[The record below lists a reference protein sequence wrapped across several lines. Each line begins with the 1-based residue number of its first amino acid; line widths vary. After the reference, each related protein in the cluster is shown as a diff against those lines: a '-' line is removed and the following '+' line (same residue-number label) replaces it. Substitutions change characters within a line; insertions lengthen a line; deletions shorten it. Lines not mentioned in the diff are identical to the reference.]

1 MKDHFDGQS
10 ASKPLKDGF
19 RGGKLDIFTKNAIFS
34 HFIYIFYSKSVHRI
48 VPVSTFVVFL
58 LLTTLEWKS
67 LIFATRTF
75 HELTQGLF
83 EMRNITFY
91 KIV

>member
-1 MKDHFDGQS
+1 M
-10 ASKPLKDGF
+10 
-19 RGGKLDIFTKNAIFS
+19 GKLHQTHQKMDLGVENWIFFAKNTIFS